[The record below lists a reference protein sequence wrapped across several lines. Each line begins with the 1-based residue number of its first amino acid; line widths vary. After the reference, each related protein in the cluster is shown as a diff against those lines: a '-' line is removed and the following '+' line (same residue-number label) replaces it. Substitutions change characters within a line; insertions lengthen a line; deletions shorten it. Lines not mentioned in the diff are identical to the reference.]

1 MELTY
6 EGIKSI
12 ILSILVGVSLLLT
25 WTLWTYQPN
34 YDELENGETVQEV
47 SFSSKKTL
55 KDIVRP
61 EQILYHIEESHYGVL
76 KEEEIEKV
84 INEISQ
90 WNLAG
95 FENIA
100 LEGTDVYSLVDNQ
113 DAVEILFPSSISI
126 DLYKN
131 VLGIKEK
138 DVLNFRFNQ
147 VFIPLNVEQREHGV
161 VYFVSREDEKVYRSM
176 VNLSLISEFKGQYFE
191 AAKAFRKYFPYTTV
205 SGRRIYLPEGETEMM
220 SYQHLS
226 SHLDSDKFKDA
237 LFSDPSLV
245 QKNYIATGEEY
256 TDASSLMRVN
266 KDTNMIKYINPS
278 EVKSQELDTNNLLKK
293 SIDFVNGHGGWTD
306 NYRFVGMN
314 TDQQTV
320 YFRLYGQ
327 GGYPVFSE
335 NIDLPRVQLVWGN
348 TDISRYI
355 RSNFSLGLLLLTP
368 TVVKKLDSGEAVLEK
383 VLNMDQFNPAL
394 LENIKIGYNMKMNSQ
409 SLLIQFEPSWYYL
422 YNGEWKPVKTNESGG
437 DVSGLE

>member
-6 EGIKSI
+6 ESIKSI

-25 WTLWTYQPN
+25 WTLWTYQPH
-34 YDELENGETVQEV
+34 YEELENGETVQEV
-47 SFSSKKTL
+47 SLSPKKAL

-61 EQILYHIEESHYGVL
+61 EQILYHMEGGYFGSL

-138 DVLNFRFNQ
+138 DVPNFRFNQ
-147 VFIPLNVEQREHGV
+147 VFIPLNEEQREHGV
-161 VYFVSREDEKVYRSM
+161 VYFVSREEEKVYRSM
-176 VNLSLISEFKGQYFE
+176 VTLSFISEFKGQYFE

-266 KDTNMIKYINPS
+266 TDTNMIKYIDPS
-278 EVKSQELDTNNLLKK
+278 ETRSQDNDTNNLLKR

-314 TDQQTV
+314 DDQQTV

-327 GGYPVFSE
+327 DGYPVFSE
-335 NIDLPRVQLVWGN
+335 NVDLPRIQLVWGN

-355 RSNFSLGLLLLTP
+355 RNNFSLGLLTS
-368 TVVKKLDSGEAVLEK
+368 TADKKLDSGEVVLGK
-383 VLNMDQFNPAL
+383 IQNLDQFNPAL
-394 LENIKIGYNMKMNSQ
+394 LENIKIGYNMKMNVQ
-409 SLLIQFEPSWYYL
+409 SLLIQLEPSWYYL
-422 YNGEWKPVKTNESGG
+422 YNGEWKPVKMNEFGG
-437 DVSGLE
+437 EVSGLE